1 MTFTDDEICYLKH
14 EMGLIFN
21 HSNFSDKELDGIENA
36 VTEELAFGN
45 DSKCEWILE
54 KLLQR

>member
-1 MTFTDDEICYLKH
+1 MKFTDDEIRYLKH
-14 EMGLIFN
+14 ELWLTFN
-21 HSNFSDKELDGIENA
+21 YSNFSDKELDEIENVVA
-36 VTEELAFGN
+36 EEMAFGN